1 MVALL
6 RVNTLFQIIF
16 SSPLRWLAGCSG
28 ELDDWSI
35 VSLGET
41 LDSVETALIS
51 IAEDGHSLLDPSL
64 DPFAG
69 IAQKQLKFATWR
81 KERAE
86 RTWLAHD
93 GKTRHACVAEA
104 LSEARSPAGKGNAQA
119 TERVAALAEAMANA
133 GLKKLRCKKVHTC
146 TKY

>member
-35 VSLGET
+35 VSLGES

-69 IAQKQLKFATWR
+69 IALKQPKFATWR

-86 RTWLAHD
+86 RRRSAHGWRKRRRQDTACMCRGGSLGGPLASRQ
-93 GKTRHACVAEA
+93 GQR
-104 LSEARSPAGKGNAQA
+104 AGD
-119 TERVAALAEAMANA
+119 
-133 GLKKLRCKKVHTC
+133 
-146 TKY
+146 